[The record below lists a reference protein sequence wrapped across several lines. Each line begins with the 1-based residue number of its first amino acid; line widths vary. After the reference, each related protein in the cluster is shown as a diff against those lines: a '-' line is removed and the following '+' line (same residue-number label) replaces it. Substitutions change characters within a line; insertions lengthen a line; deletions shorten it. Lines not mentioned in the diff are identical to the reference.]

1 MKVKTESEVTQ
12 SCPTASDPMD
22 CSLPS
27 SSVHGIFLA
36 RVLEWG
42 AIALGM
48 LKMTQFYITHF
59 GDMEYSLLCPTNI
72 HILLSNKY
80 EPIRKLKRSLTLL
93 SLPALPINF
102 SKL

>member
-1 MKVKTESEVTQ
+1 MT
-12 SCPTASDPMD
+12 
-22 CSLPS
+22 
-27 SSVHGIFLA
+27 
-36 RVLEWG
+36 VLYN
-42 AIALGM
+42 
-48 LKMTQFYITHF
+48 TF

-80 EPIRKLKRSLTLL
+80 ELIRKLKMSLTLF